1 MFILLA
7 VTHTAFLDVT
17 KDKVQ
22 VKAYLNLGGFLL
34 SVLWKNRGD
43 VLANYATQ
51 EKHCVGIHALQ
62 HESQIQINLVSTT
75 PIFMSL

>member
-51 EKHCVGIHALQ
+51 KSTVLGFMHCSMNPKFKLI
-62 HESQIQINLVSTT
+62 
-75 PIFMSL
+75 

>member
-22 VKAYLNLGGFLL
+22 VKSYLNLGGFLL

-51 EKHCVGIHALQ
+51 EKHCSMNPKFKLI
-62 HESQIQINLVSTT
+62 
-75 PIFMSL
+75 